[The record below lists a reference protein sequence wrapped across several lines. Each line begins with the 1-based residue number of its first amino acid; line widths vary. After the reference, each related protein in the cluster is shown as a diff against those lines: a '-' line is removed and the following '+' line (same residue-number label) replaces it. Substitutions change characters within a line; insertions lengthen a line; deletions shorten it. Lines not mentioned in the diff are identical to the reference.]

1 MSEKCLMEKFYRNS
15 FKASI
20 ENKEKVKF
28 FTSPKK
34 IDKAK
39 LNNEYI

>member
-1 MSEKCLMEKFYRNS
+1 MSEKCLMEKFYRKV

-20 ENKEKVKF
+20 ENKEKVNF
-28 FTSPKK
+28 FASPKK
-34 IDKAK
+34 IDKEK